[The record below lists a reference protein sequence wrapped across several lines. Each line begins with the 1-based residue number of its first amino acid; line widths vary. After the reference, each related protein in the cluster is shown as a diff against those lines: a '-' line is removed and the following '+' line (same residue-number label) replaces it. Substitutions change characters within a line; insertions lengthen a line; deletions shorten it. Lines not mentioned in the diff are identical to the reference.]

1 MESTR
6 IQWNVGPNSK
16 GMQEAHS
23 RTPHPAPKS
32 LDSFEEVYKSM
43 NAGETLQ
50 VRGRIIPSSLGK
62 SRAKSGNGEV

>member
-1 MESTR
+1 
-6 IQWNVGPNSK
+6 
-16 GMQEAHS
+16 
-23 RTPHPAPKS
+23 
-32 LDSFEEVYKSM
+32 M